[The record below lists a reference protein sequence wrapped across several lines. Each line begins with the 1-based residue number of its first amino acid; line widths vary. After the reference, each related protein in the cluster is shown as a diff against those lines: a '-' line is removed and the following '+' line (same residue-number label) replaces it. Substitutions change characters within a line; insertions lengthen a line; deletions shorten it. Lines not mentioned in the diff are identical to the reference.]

1 LSLEEEVMRK
11 AKSKEKREIKH
22 NEKKPVPKF
31 DVDKKIAELKELEFI
46 CRLYRLYEI
55 VRNHQEIWRKELKD
69 DGFLKAN
76 YKIWIGQVKNLSL
89 KIFNQIYG
97 EEKIMTSDELTM
109 GIMNK
114 VTIPYQKALAEEMVV
129 SKIEKAEKLP
139 AGFIATVAS
148 WADNVEKLTSKRFY
162 DLSVKYAVLEEIKK
176 IGKLTGSYLKMV
188 NNEIL
193 N

>member
-1 LSLEEEVMRK
+1 MRK
-11 AKSKEKREIKH
+11 AKAKEKREIKH

-55 VRNHQEIWRKELKD
+55 VRNHQNIWEEEIKN

-97 EEKIMTSDELTM
+97 EKKIMTSDELTM

-114 VTIPYQKALAEEMVV
+114 VTIPYQKALAEEMVL
-129 SKIEKAEKLP
+129 SKVEKTEKLP

-188 NNEIL
+188 NQEIL

>member
-1 LSLEEEVMRK
+1 MRK
-11 AKSKEKREIKH
+11 AKAKEKREIKY